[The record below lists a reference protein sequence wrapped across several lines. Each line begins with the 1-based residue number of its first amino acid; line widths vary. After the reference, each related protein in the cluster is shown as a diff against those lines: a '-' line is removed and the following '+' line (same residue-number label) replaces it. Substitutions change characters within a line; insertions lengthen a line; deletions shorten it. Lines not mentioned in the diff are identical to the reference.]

1 MSRLSELLRMSFED
15 GTEQIT
21 TLNRELEF
29 VNGYLEIEK
38 MRLGERLAIDLDISP
53 ETLDAQVPHLLLQ
66 PLVENAIQHGV
77 AKLSSGGNIRIS
89 SRQDGRSLWLT
100 ILDNGP
106 GCNCPNG
113 TAPQLGVGIRASQE
127 RLETLYGE
135 HQNFTFG
142 VPKNGGTEVT
152 IRIPFRPTMDKE

>member
-1 MSRLSELLRMSFED
+1 V
-15 GTEQIT
+15 EQIT

-106 GCNCPNG
+106 GCNCPKG
-113 TAPQLGVGIRASQE
+113 TAPQPGVGIRASQE

-142 VPKNGGTEVT
+142 VPENGGTEVT